1 VKKNSQNTVLK
12 ELGFSNKDRVV
23 IFHADDVGMFH
34 STVDA
39 YIDLVDFGL
48 LSSAS
53 VMTPCPWFHAIA
65 KYSLDNSLSSIDL
78 GVHLTLTSE
87 WENYRWKPISTG
99 DSMLELIDDNGY
111 FKPELRLNYSKTIG
125 ESIDREFKLQ
135 IELAKSFGIDITHID
150 THMLTAWHPDFL
162 ESYIKL
168 GQNYKLPTL
177 LVKNDLF
184 NFFKN
189 INSSIV
195 RKSFKVQQNVEELKY
210 FPLIDN
216 FYHMPLD
223 HSDNR
228 VEQIENILVSLPN
241 GITHFTIHPAKD
253 SAELRA
259 VADDWPS
266 RVADYEAFMS
276 NRLKQVVT
284 KCGIHVIGYRT
295 LLNLIS
301 TTN

>member
-1 VKKNSQNTVLK
+1 MKENSQNIALK
-12 ELGFSNKDRVV
+12 ELGFSNKDKVV

-39 YIDLVDFGL
+39 YIDLVEFGL

-53 VMTPCPWFHAIA
+53 VMTTCPWFPAIA
-65 KYSLDNSLSSIDL
+65 KYSRDNSLPSIDL

-99 DSMLELIDDNGY
+99 DSMLELIDNDGY
-111 FKPELRLNYSKTIG
+111 FKPELCLNYSKNIG
-125 ESIDREFKLQ
+125 TSIDREFKLQ
-135 IELAKSFGIDITHID
+135 IELAVSLGIDITHID
-150 THMLTAWHPDFL
+150 THMLTAWHPSFL

-168 GQNYKLPTL
+168 GQTYNLPTL

-184 NFFKN
+184 NFFRN
-189 INSSIV
+189 IDSSIV
-195 RKSFKVQQNVEELKY
+195 RQSFEAQQHIEESKY

-223 HSDNR
+223 NPEDR
-228 VEQIENILVSLPN
+228 VEQIENILKSLPN

-266 RVADYEAFMS
+266 RVADYEAFLS
-276 NRLKQVVT
+276 KRLKRFV
-284 KCGIHVIGYRT
+284 KESGIHVIGYRT
-295 LLNLIS
+295 LLNLLS
-301 TTN
+301 GNN